1 MLSISLSELSK
12 KICAKLYGDDNVI
25 IHGISS
31 IENAKSGQVTFLS
44 NSRFRNKLSLCKAS
58 AIIISKQDLPFCKQ
72 NALVAKNPYL
82 AYAKT
87 AQIMN
92 TVPKQNYG
100 ISKNSIISKDVL
112 YGKNISIGHNS
123 VIESGV
129 KLGDNVTIGS
139 GCFIGQQSS
148 IGSYTRLWDNT
159 TIYYRTVI
167 GKHCILHAGSIIGAD
182 GFGYVNDHGIWVKIP
197 HLGRVVLGNN
207 IEIGSLTTIDRGS
220 LDDTYIGN
228 GVIIDNQCQIA
239 HNVNIGDH
247 TAIAGG
253 VIMAGSVSI
262 GRNCMIGGASVING
276 HIKICDQVVIT
287 GMSMVMRSINSPGI
301 YSSGIP
307 AQPNKKWRQNT
318 ALIMHVNKIKKK
330 IQKLKKQISEINLL

>member
-1 MLSISLSELSK
+1 MLAISLSELAK
-12 KICAKLYGDDNVI
+12 KIYAKLYGDDNVI

-31 IENAKSGQVTFLS
+31 IENARSGHISFLS
-44 NSRFRNKLSLCKAS
+44 DKRFRKKLSLCKAS
-58 AIIISKQDLPFCKQ
+58 AIIISKHDLPFCKQ
-72 NALVAKNPYL
+72 NALVAKDPYL
-82 AYAKT
+82 AYARA

-92 TVPKQNYG
+92 NTPVPNYG

-112 YGKNISIGHNS
+112 YGKNISVGHHS

-129 KLGDNVTIGS
+129 KLGDDVIIGS
-139 GCFIGQQSS
+139 GCFIGQKSL

-159 TIYYRTVI
+159 TIHHSTIIGKCCVIHSGAVI
-167 GKHCILHAGSIIGAD
+167 GSD
-182 GFGYVNDHGIWVKIP
+182 GFGYANDRGTWIKIP
-197 HLGRVVLGNN
+197 HFGKVVLGNN
-207 IEIGSLTTIDRGS
+207 TEIGSLTTIDRGS

-239 HNVNIGDH
+239 HNVYIGDH
-247 TAIAGG
+247 TAVAGG
-253 VIMAGSVSI
+253 VIMAGSASI

-276 HIKICDQVVIT
+276 HITICDQVIIT

-307 AQPNKKWRQNT
+307 TQINKQWRKNT
-318 ALIMHVNKIKKK
+318 VLIMNINKIKKK
-330 IQKLKKQISEINLL
+330 IQKLQKQVSKLI